1 MDNKQF
7 HHHKQYKKYVNML
20 NPYIFDKA
28 IKDFDGNTY
37 TSVVIGTQTWLVENL
52 KTTHY
57 NNGDAIGSD
66 FSGTVGAVAQ
76 YPSAAVEYGKLYN
89 QYAVDDIRG
98 IAPIGYHVPSV
109 AEYDTLIAYLGG
121 VALAGGKMKED
132 GLTHWNFDATGTNES
147 GFTAIGAGVRN
158 PSGGV
163 FEYLK
168 VYCDFWTTNSGAGKF
183 LWMQSAFI
191 DPFTGLDK
199 KYGLTV
205 RCIKD

>member
-1 MDNKQF
+1 MMMQQK
-7 HHHKQYKKYVNML
+7 VMGGGG
-20 NPYIFDKA
+20 

-89 QYAVDDIRG
+89 QYAVDDVRG
-98 IAPIGYHVPSV
+98 IAPIGYHIPSA

-132 GLTHWNFDATGTNES
+132 GLTHWDYDAAGANES
-147 GFTAIGAGVRN
+147 GFTALGAGNRQLN
-158 PSGGV
+158 GT
-163 FEYLK
+163 FLNLK
-168 VYCDFWTTNSGAGKF
+168 IYTDFWTSTSGVIKDI
-183 LWMQSAFI
+183 WMQSPYI
-191 DPFTGLDK
+191 DTFTSVDK
-199 KYGLTV
+199 KFGLSV